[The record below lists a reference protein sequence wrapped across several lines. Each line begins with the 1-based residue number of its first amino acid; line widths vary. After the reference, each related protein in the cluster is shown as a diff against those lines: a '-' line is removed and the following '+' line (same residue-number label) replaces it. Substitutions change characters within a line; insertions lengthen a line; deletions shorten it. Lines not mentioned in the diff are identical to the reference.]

1 MSLKQLK
8 MTPRKD
14 LFARATF
21 AGALMGL
28 CHDTNAIAMD
38 GLISENIHTE
48 LA

>member
-1 MSLKQLK
+1 MSLKKLT